1 MLKKILVAFDGSQ
14 QSYKAF
20 DFALDMS
27 KLCPGAAPEIVVL
40 SVAQPPEPIDIVEM
54 DAIID
59 SATLHYEDLFKG
71 LKEKAKERNIEIK
84 TEVIVGH
91 PADQIVRYAKEM
103 RSDMIIVG
111 QKGKSKVETWLLG
124 SVSKRIAT
132 YAPCTVT
139 IVK

>member
-14 QSYKAF
+14 QSCKAF

-71 LKEKAKERNIEIK
+71 LKEKAKERNIEIR

-91 PADQIVRYAKEM
+91 QADQIVRYAKEM
-103 RSDMIIVG
+103 NSDMIIVG

-139 IVK
+139 

>member
-103 RSDMIIVG
+103 NSDMIIVG